1 MKPKVFMAQR
11 PPAGVAE
18 WLGSRCELRAW
29 ESDERLSREALLRAI
44 SDVEGVA
51 LASHRVDE
59 EFLSCAPR
67 LRVVSDISVGYDNFD
82 IEAMRRHKVL
92 GTNTPGVL
100 DDTVADL
107 VMGLI
112 LASARRIPEL
122 DQYVKQGRWASSISE
137 PLFGRDVHHATLGII
152 GMGRIGEAV
161 ARRARLGFD
170 MEVVYHNRHRNAGA
184 EERTGARFLAFDEVL
199 ARADFL
205 VLQVPSTAE
214 TRGFFGSREFGLM
227 KASSIFVNAS
237 RGDVVDE
244 DALIDALDSGRI
256 AGAALD
262 VFAREPP
269 AADNPLLHMDRV
281 LTLPHIGSATAKTR
295 ADMCMLAA
303 KNLVAALEG
312 ELPPNLV
319 PELRNQAI

>member
-1 MKPKVFMAQR
+1 MKPKVFVTQSL
-11 PPAGVAE
+11 PLEVAE
-18 WLGSRCELRAW
+18 WLGPRCELRVW
-29 ESDERLSREALLRAI
+29 ESGEKLSREALLNAL

-51 LASHRVDE
+51 LANHRVDE
-59 EFLSCAPR
+59 EFLAHAPR

-82 IEAMRRHKVL
+82 IDAMRRHGIL

-122 DQYVKQGRWASSISE
+122 DRYVKEGRWTRAIPES
-137 PLFGRDVHHATLGII
+137 LFGRDVHHATLGII
-152 GMGRIGEAV
+152 GLGRIGEAV
-161 ARRARLGFD
+161 ARRARFGFD
-170 MEVVYHNRHRNAGA
+170 MEVVYHNRHRNEGA
-184 EERTGARFLAFDEVL
+184 EERTGARFLALDEVL

-244 DALIDALDSGRI
+244 EALVAALRSGRI
-256 AGAALD
+256 VGAALD
-262 VFAREPP
+262 VFSREPI
-269 AADNPLLHMDRV
+269 AADNPLLGMANV
-281 LTLPHIGSATAKTR
+281 IALPHVGSATSKTR

-312 ELPPNLV
+312 EIPPNLV
-319 PELRNQAI
+319 PELGKQ

>member
-1 MKPKVFMAQR
+1 MKPKVFVSQR
-11 PPAGVAE
+11 MPADVAG
-18 WLGSRCELRAW
+18 WLGQRCEIRAW
-29 ESDERLSREALLRAI
+29 EGEGKLSREALLKAI

-59 EFLSCAPR
+59 EFLAHAPR

-82 IEAMRRHKVL
+82 IDAMRRHGVL

-112 LASARRIPEL
+112 LASARRIAEL
-122 DQYVKQGRWASSISE
+122 DRYVKQGRWQGAIPES
-137 PLFGRDVHHATLGII
+137 LFGRDVHHATLGIV
-152 GMGRIGEAV
+152 GLGRIGEAV
-161 ARRARLGFD
+161 ARRARFGFD
-170 MEVVYHNRHRNAGA
+170 MEVVYHNRHRNEAA
-184 EERTGARFLAFDEVL
+184 EERVGARFLPLDEVL
-199 ARADFL
+199 GRADFL
-205 VLQVPSTAE
+205 VLQVPSTVE

-244 DALIDALDSGRI
+244 EALVAALRSGRI

-262 VFAREPP
+262 VFAREPA
-269 AADNPLLHMDRV
+269 AADNPLLRMERA
-281 LTLPHIGSATAKTR
+281 LTLPHIGSATSKTR
-295 ADMCMLAA
+295 ADMFMLAA
-303 KNLVAALEG
+303 ENLVAALEG
-312 ELPPNLV
+312 RVPPNLV
-319 PELRNQAI
+319 PELENQVL